1 MVDVYSFGVLLA
13 FLFTGKHSP
22 VVPPDVQVRTR
33 RLNTRLSP
41 IKCTGHC
48 TSCLVVFGYTLATM

>member
-13 FLFTGKHSP
+13 FIFTGKHSP
-22 VVPPDVQVRTR
+22 VVPPDVEVRTR
-33 RLNTRLSP
+33 RLNARVSP

-48 TSCLVVFGYTLATM
+48 TS